1 MANISRL
8 GFGDHFH
15 QEWILYY
22 ALADKYQELGYYTE
36 GLKAAQK
43 CVEIRPNDIRSVYAL
58 ATCYNLITRAACSNG
73 EQEVAQLGGKLPRP
87 KGPMDKRPS
96 AGAVDQVGSTETAA
110 LQAIRWL
117 EKALTL
123 NPDKQSKA
131 QLQMELHCLYTRFPH
146 LKI

>member
-58 ATCYNLITRAACSNG
+58 ATCYNLITRAARSV
-73 EQEVAQLGGKLPRP
+73 EQEAAELGKKLPCAKPAELRLS
-87 KGPMDKRPS
+87 R
-96 AGAVDQVGSTETAA
+96 AAVEQPGSTETAA
-110 LQAIRWL
+110 VQAIRWL

-123 NPDKQSKA
+123 HPDKQSKT
-131 QLQMELHCLYTRFPH
+131 QLQMELDCLYTRFPH
-146 LKI
+146 LKV

>member
-15 QEWILYY
+15 HEWILYY

-58 ATCYNLITRAACSNG
+58 ATCYNLITRAAWSD
-73 EQEVAQLGGKLPRP
+73 EQEAAQTGGKLPRN
-87 KGPMDKRPS
+87 KAPMDKRPS
-96 AGAVDQVGSTETAA
+96 RGAVKQFGSTETAA
-110 LQAIRWL
+110 VQAIRWL

-123 NPDKQSKA
+123 NPDNQSKA
-131 QLQMELHCLYTRFPH
+131 QLRMELHCLYTRFPH

>member
-8 GFGDHFH
+8 GFGDHFRP
-15 QEWILYY
+15 EWILYY
-22 ALADKYQELGYYTE
+22 TLADKYQELGYYTE

-58 ATCYNLITRAACSNG
+58 ATGYNLITRAACSDDR
-73 EQEVAQLGGKLPRP
+73 QEAAELGKELPCSNPTDERLS
-87 KGPMDKRPS
+87 R
-96 AGAVDQVGSTETAA
+96 AAVDQLGSTETAA
-110 LQAIRWL
+110 VQAIRWL

-123 NPDKQSKA
+123 NPDKQSKT

>member
-15 QEWILYY
+15 HEWILYY

-58 ATCYNLITRAACSNG
+58 ASCYNLITRAACSDG
-73 EQEVAQLGGKLPRP
+73 EAKAAQLGEKLPCH
-87 KGPMDKRPS
+87 KGSMDKRRS
-96 AGAVDQVGSTETAA
+96 RGAVDKIGSTETAA